1 MPQFPKEINFNFLQ
15 FFSLSRTNSL
25 VPCEFEIERV
35 HCISIFDF
43 KQVNAAGNVAK
54 NHLIFSHLLWF
65 KLIRRHLIKENFV
78 KYNGNINAVPDQM
91 SIDDYSHCSL
101 CMTSLGRGPVR
112 RIDSSG
118 HLTKISC

>member
-43 KQVNAAGNVAK
+43 KQVNAD
-54 NHLIFSHLLWF
+54 W
-65 KLIRRHLIKENFV
+65 
-78 KYNGNINAVPDQM
+78 
-91 SIDDYSHCSL
+91 
-101 CMTSLGRGPVR
+101 PVR
-112 RIDSSG
+112 MIWKLVYSFAEQIIYDRF
-118 HLTKISC
+118 TVVN